1 MIVYKVY
8 CDSSLIYDGKRE
20 ELKLFD
26 AKANLELNKV
36 GSFNFTV
43 YPSHKHFSRLKKLKS
58 MIYLYKNEKLIFRG
72 RILNDT
78 EGFYN
83 EKKMVCESDL
93 AFLLDS
99 IQRPYTYQ
107 GSVVG
112 LFTQFINNHNSQV
125 EEAHKFKIGNITVVD
140 PNDYINRSD
149 TQYLN
154 TWESINKKLIES
166 LGGYLVVRYEEDG
179 VYLDYLAELN
189 KLSTQSIEF
198 GKNMIDYEKIIK
210 CDDIATAIIPLGAKT
225 TDEEGNE
232 TRLTIASVNGGL
244 DYIYDQQAVDMYG
257 WIFVPVIWDDV
268 TLPENL
274 LSKGKEHL
282 KNNLIQMAASINL
295 TAVDMS
301 YANKKISS
309 FDLGTQVKV
318 KSKPHNLDAYF
329 LVSKQSLDLLRPE
342 NDKMTLGT
350 SYQTLTEQS
359 ASNEQN
365 IIDKVT
371 VNIGEDLSNMGNS
384 IVETERRLTAQI
396 EATSSGIMTSVSNEF
411 VSKDE
416 QKQFEEAISTKFE
429 QTSESFEFSFEE
441 TNKKIEDVNNSTNA
455 ELETFKSAVRIE
467 NGNVILG
474 KNTSDVLLKL
484 ENDIVGF
491 YENNV
496 LISFVK
502 DKKIS
507 STDGEFTNSLKV
519 GKFAL
524 TPRANGN
531 LSLLKVVK

>member
-1 MIVYKVY
+1 MTVYKVY

-78 EGFYN
+78 EGFYS
-83 EKKMVCESDL
+83 EKKMDCESDL

-125 EEAHKFKIGNITVVD
+125 EEAHKFKVGNITVVD

-154 TWESINKKLIES
+154 TWESINKKLIEP

-274 LSKGKEHL
+274 LRKGNEHL

>member
-1 MIVYKVY
+1 MTVYKVY

-78 EGFYN
+78 EGFYS
-83 EKKMVCESDL
+83 EKKMDCESDL

-125 EEAHKFKIGNITVVD
+125 EEAHKFKVGNITVVD

-154 TWESINKKLIES
+154 TWESINKKLIEP

-365 IIDKVT
+365 IVDKVT
-371 VNIGEDLSNMGNS
+371 VNIGEDLSNIGNS